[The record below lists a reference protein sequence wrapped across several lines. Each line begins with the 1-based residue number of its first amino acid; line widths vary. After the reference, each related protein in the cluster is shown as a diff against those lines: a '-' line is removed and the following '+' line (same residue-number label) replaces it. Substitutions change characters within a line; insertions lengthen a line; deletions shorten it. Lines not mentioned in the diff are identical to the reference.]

1 MDVYALTMVMLYCS
15 RRGHQYPFLVAFPLR
30 NLPTLFI
37 LNNENDKS
45 LAVFRKMVAASVMLN
60 FLWSVVIPVYLSM
73 IPNILLSNTATNQ

>member
-1 MDVYALTMVMLYCS
+1 MTIGEGVYTDFWSVFS
-15 RRGHQYPFLVAFPLR
+15 VI

-37 LNNENDKS
+37 LINKNDKS